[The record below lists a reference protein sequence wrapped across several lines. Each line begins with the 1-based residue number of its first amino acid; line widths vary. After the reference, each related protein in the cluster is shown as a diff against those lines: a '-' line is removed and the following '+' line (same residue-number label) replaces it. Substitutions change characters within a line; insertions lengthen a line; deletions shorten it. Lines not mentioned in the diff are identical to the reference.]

1 MKRLWVQFAL
11 MVVTANVLTVGVLV
25 LFGSIAV
32 IRQYYRLE
40 PAFRQKA
47 EAVILDKKLSEAEIE
62 RQFQQLF
69 ITYISTKEGFDD
81 MGEFI
86 SSSFTDQLRTLI
98 IYALVALPLG
108 TLLAFL
114 VARLITAPL
123 SRISQAAERVARG
136 DFTARARPFSKR
148 SPGNEMNT
156 LIKNFNAM
164 ADSLERLEQER
175 KTMIADI
182 AHELRTPL
190 TIVQGQIDSMRY
202 GVIPTDDEALSKLNQ
217 QTELLSRLVKDLRTL
232 SLADAQQ
239 LRLER
244 QAVDIVALLQQVAN
258 SFHEEARGCG
268 VTLSVQGP
276 DSDVLFLNL
285 DPERMMQVLINLLSN
300 ALRYTP
306 WGGHVTV
313 ALKCHPKEV
322 VISVKDTGK
331 GLSEEALAFAF
342 NRFYRADSSRDR
354 ATGGTGLGLAISKT
368 IVELHGGSI
377 TAANANEGGAVFTI
391 RLPMSAAH
399 Q

>member
-11 MVVTANVLTVGVLV
+11 LVVTANVLTIGVLV
-25 LFGSIAV
+25 GFGITAV
-32 IRQYYRLE
+32 VRHYYRLD

-47 EAVILDKKLSEAEIE
+47 EAVILDTKLSEDEIN
-62 RQFQQLF
+62 RRFQQLF
-69 ITYISTKEGFDD
+69 IDFISTDQGFDD
-81 MGEFI
+81 MGVFI
-86 SSSFTDQLRTLI
+86 SSSFTDQLRILI
-98 IYALVALPLG
+98 IYGLAALPLG
-108 TLLAFL
+108 ILLAFT

-123 SRISQAAERVARG
+123 SSISHAAERVAHG

-148 SPGNEMNT
+148 GFGSEMNT
-156 LIKNFNAM
+156 LTENFNAM
-164 ADSLERLEQER
+164 ATSLERLERER

-202 GVIPTDDEALSKLNQ
+202 GVIPTDDDALSKLSQ

-244 QAVDIVALLQQVAN
+244 QAVDIVTLLAQVVE
-258 SFHEEARGCG
+258 SFQEEARECG
-268 VTLSVQGP
+268 ITLSVKSP
-276 DSDVLFLNL
+276 DPGAVVLNL
-285 DPERMMQVLINLLSN
+285 DPERMMQVFINLLSN
-300 ALRYTP
+300 ALRHTP
-306 WGGHVTV
+306 QGGRVAV
-313 ALKCHPKEV
+313 ALQYGPKKV
-322 VISVKDTGK
+322 VISVKDTGE
-331 GLSEEALAFAF
+331 GLSQEALENAF
-342 NRFYRADSSRDR
+342 NRFYRADSSRNR

-377 TAANANEGGAVFTI
+377 TAANTKEGGAAFTI
-391 RLPMSAAH
+391 RLPMLATH

>member
-11 MVVTANVLTVGVLV
+11 MVVAANVLTVGILV
-25 LFGSIAV
+25 GFGITAV
-32 IRQYYRLE
+32 VRHYYRLD

-47 EAVILDKKLSEAEIE
+47 EAVILDTTLSTDEIE

-69 ITYISTKEGFDD
+69 IDYISEYEGFSD

-86 SSSFTDQLRTLI
+86 SSSFTDQLRTVI
-98 IYALVALPLG
+98 IYGLVALPLG
-108 TLLAFL
+108 TLLAFI

-123 SRISQAAERVARG
+123 SSISQAAERVAHG

-148 SPGNEMNT
+148 RLGNEMNT
-156 LIKNFNAM
+156 LIENFNAM
-164 ADSLERLEQER
+164 ASSLERLERER

-190 TIVQGQIDSMRY
+190 TIVQGQIDSMHY

-217 QTELLSRLVKDLRTL
+217 QTELLARLVKDLRTL
-232 SLADAQQ
+232 SLADARQ
-239 LRLER
+239 LTLER
-244 QAVDIVALLQQVAN
+244 QSTDIVTLLHQVVE
-258 SFHEEARGCG
+258 SFQEEARERG
-268 VTLSVQGP
+268 VTLSVKSPGP
-276 DSDVLFLNL
+276 DANFLNL
-285 DPERMMQVLINLLSN
+285 DPERMMQVFINLLSN
-300 ALRYTP
+300 ALRHTP
-306 WGGHVTV
+306 QGGRVGV
-313 ALKCHPKEV
+313 ALQSCPEEV
-322 VISVKDTGK
+322 VIAVKDTGE
-331 GLSEEALAFAF
+331 GLSEEALENAF

-377 TAANANEGGAVFTI
+377 TAANAKEGGAVFTI
-391 RLPMSAAH
+391 RLPMLATH